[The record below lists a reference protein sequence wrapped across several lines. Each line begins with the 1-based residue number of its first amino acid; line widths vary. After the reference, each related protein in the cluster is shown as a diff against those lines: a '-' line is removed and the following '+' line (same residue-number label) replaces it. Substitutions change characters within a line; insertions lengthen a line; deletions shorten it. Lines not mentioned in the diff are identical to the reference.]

1 MAQAQGQGPNEIQ
14 YLGNYVFGVAFDPA
28 LRFTFTMDA
37 GKATKVTLL
46 QGGGTVEGP
55 RVP

>member
-1 MAQAQGQGPNEIQ
+1 
-14 YLGNYVFGVAFDPA
+14 VFGVAFDPA